1 MLQISVEKLKS
12 AALEQI
18 EVHLCE
24 AVCPQNYTFTDFSF
38 PDDVH
43 LDGIL
48 YKRGQKL
55 QFVGEA
61 DVSIRLICDRCG
73 DSYLYPLKV
82 ELDEDYALQQEE
94 PEEEE
99 ERLIHLFSGNAIDLT
114 PEFLQAVFL
123 ALPMKRLCKNDCKGL
138 CSGCGR
144 NLNNAVCSCGEA
156 AIDPRLE
163 KLKDFVFDDSL
174 KGV

>member
-24 AVCPQNYTFTDFSF
+24 AVCPRNYGFTDFSF

-48 YKRGQKL
+48 SRREQIL

-61 DVSIRLICDRCG
+61 DVSVELICDRCG
-73 DSYLYPLKV
+73 EPYLYHLKV
-82 ELDEDYALQQEE
+82 ELDEDYSLQEEE
-94 PEEEE
+94 PEEEG

-138 CSGCGR
+138 CSDCGS
-144 NLNNAVCSCGEA
+144 NLNNTVCSCRDD

-163 KLKDFVFDDSL
+163 KLKDYVFDDSL